1 MGETTNH
8 PYMTTREVADLLRL
22 KERKVYDLVAEGDI
36 PCVRV
41 TGKLLFPRDLIEA
54 WLARNLEYKP
64 GVESLAARP
73 PICAGSHDPLLDWA
87 LREADTGLAVSF
99 GGSLDGVRR
108 LAKAESIMAGM
119 HLADE
124 EGAVGVSWNVG
135 HVRRQLAGQPVVV
148 LEWAR
153 RRQGL
158 IVAPDNPLGLKSAK
172 DLRRRRVI
180 GRQREAGAF
189 VLLQRLLAQANMKV
203 SDLTLNETPARTEAD
218 VAAAVAE
225 GKADAGVA
233 IEAVARQYRLGFVPL
248 VEERYDLVIWRR
260 AVFEPAVQKLLSFC
274 RSDAFLERAAML
286 GGYDV
291 SRLGT
296 VHYNAP

>member
-1 MGETTNH
+1 MPERSH
-8 PYMTTREVADLLRL
+8 AYLTTREVAELLRL
-22 KERKVYDLVAEGDI
+22 KERKVYDLVALGEI
-36 PCVRV
+36 PCIRV

-54 WLARNLEYKP
+54 WLARHLEYKS
-64 GVESLAARP
+64 GVESLKEPP
-73 PICAGSHDPLLDWA
+73 PICGGSHDPLLDWA
-87 LREADTGLAVSF
+87 LREADTGLAVAF
-99 GGSLDGVRR
+99 GGSLDGLRR
-108 LAKAESIMAGM
+108 LGKGEVMLAGT
-119 HLADE
+119 HLADPE
-124 EGAVGVSWNVG
+124 APLGEAWNVT

-158 IVAPDNPLGLKSAK
+158 IVAPDNPLGLGSAR
-172 DLRRRRVI
+172 DLKRRRVM

-189 VLLQRLLAQANMKV
+189 VLLERLLEGADLDV
-203 SDLTLNETPARTEAD
+203 SDIRMHEAPARTEAD

-225 GKADAGVA
+225 GRADAGLG

-248 VEERYDLVIWRR
+248 VTERYDLVIGRR
-260 AVFEPAVQKLLSFC
+260 AAFGEPVQRLL
-274 RSDAFLERAAML
+274 AFGRTGGFSAHAAAL

-296 VHYNAP
+296 VHYNGP

>member
-1 MGETTNH
+1 MGDAAH
-8 PYMTTREVADLLRL
+8 SYLTTREVADLLRL

-64 GVESLAARP
+64 GVESLGARP
-73 PICAGSHDPLLDWA
+73 PICGGSHDPLLDWA
-87 LREADTGLAVSF
+87 LREAETGLAVSF
-99 GGSLDGVRR
+99 GGSLDGLRR
-108 LAKAESIMAGM
+108 LAKAECVLAGM

-124 EGAVGVSWNVG
+124 DGPLGASWNTG
-135 HVRRQLAGQPVVV
+135 HVRRQLAGQPVVII
-148 LEWAR
+148 EWAR
-153 RRQGL
+153 RQQGL
-158 IVAPDNPLGLKSAK
+158 IVAPDNPLGFKTAK
-172 DLRRRRVI
+172 DLRRRRII

-189 VLLQRLLAQANMKV
+189 VLLERMLDQFNMSI
-203 SDLTLNETPARTEAD
+203 SDLTLLETPARTEGD

-225 GKADAGVA
+225 GRADAGLA
-233 IEAVARQYRLGFVPL
+233 IQAVARQYRLGFVPL

-260 AVFEPAVQKLLSFC
+260 AFFEPALQRLLTYC
-274 RSDAFLERAAML
+274 RSPAFVARAKAL

-296 VHYNAP
+296 VHYNGP

>member
-1 MGETTNH
+1 MADNDH
-8 PYMTTREVADLLRL
+8 AYMTTREVADLLRL
-22 KERKVYDLVAEGDI
+22 KERKVYDLVAVGDI

-64 GVESLAARP
+64 GVESLAQRP

-99 GGSLDGVRR
+99 GGSLDGLRR
-108 LAKAESIMAGM
+108 LAKAESVMAGM

-124 EGAVGVSWNVG
+124 DAAVGASWNVG

-153 RRQGL
+153 RAQGL
-158 IVAPDNPLGLKSAK
+158 IVAPDNPLGFKSAK

-180 GRQREAGAF
+180 GRQRAAGAF
-189 VLLQRLLAQANMKV
+189 VLLERLLAQAGLKLT
-203 SDLTLNETPARTEAD
+203 DLNLCEAPARTEAD

-225 GKADAGVA
+225 GKADAGLA
-233 IEAVARQYRLGFVPL
+233 IQAVARQYRLGFVPL

-260 AVFEPAVQKLLSFC
+260 DVFEPSVQRLLTFC
-274 RSDAFLERAAML
+274 QTETFLERARAL

-296 VHYNAP
+296 VHYNGP

>member
-1 MGETTNH
+1 MGENSH
-8 PYMTTREVADLLRL
+8 SYMTTREVADLLRL
-22 KERKVYDLVAEGDI
+22 KERKVYDLVAVGDI

-64 GVESLAARP
+64 GVESLANRP

-87 LREADTGLAVSF
+87 LREADTGLAVTF
-99 GGSLDGVRR
+99 GGSLDGLRR
-108 LAKAESIMAGM
+108 LSKAESVMAGM

-124 EGAVGVSWNVG
+124 DAAIGASWNVG
-135 HVRRQLAGQPVVV
+135 HVRRQLAGQPIVI

-153 RRQGL
+153 RSQGL
-158 IVAPDNPLGLKSAK
+158 IVAPDNPLGFKSAK
-172 DLRRRRVI
+172 DLRRRRVV

-189 VLLQRLLAQANMKV
+189 VLLERLLAQAGLKL
-203 SDLTLNETPARTEAD
+203 SDLNLNEAPARTEAD

-225 GKADAGVA
+225 GKADAGLA
-233 IEAVARQYRLGFVPL
+233 IQAVAKQYRLGFVPL
-248 VEERYDLVIWRR
+248 VEERYDLVVWRR
-260 AVFEPAVQKLLSFC
+260 AVFEPPMQRLLAFC
-274 RSDAFLERAAML
+274 QTETFLERARAL

-291 SRLGT
+291 SKLGT
-296 VHYNAP
+296 VHYNGP